1 MHPYSFTHTYNAR
14 HYIIGVTPV
23 VLIGYYMF
31 ICNRNRNLFK
41 IPASLIPRDCSSVL
55 AAAAGLAVNPAA
67 EVADKLANF
76 FSFLARFS
84 AAVLRSGF
92 FSTPGRT
99 GSSPAVLDL
108 KYFKYCL

>member
-1 MHPYSFTHTYNAR
+1 
-14 HYIIGVTPV
+14 
-23 VLIGYYMF
+23 
-31 ICNRNRNLFK
+31 
-41 IPASLIPRDCSSVL
+41 L

-67 EVADKLANF
+67 EVADKLASF

-92 FSTPGRT
+92 FSAPGT

-108 KYFKYCL
+108 KYFIIDNDYIFIIL